1 MSTDPLEDRLRRALE
16 SSAEEVQVGTDGLDR
31 IRERTQ
37 ARPAWWRRPVLVLP
51 ALAGAT
57 AAAVVV
63 GALVWPED
71 GTRTGT
77 APVGTPTAT
86 VAPSPTPTPTSDSP
100 APTPTPTPT
109 ATLTPTPTPTTAP
122 PAVGTAALP
131 VYWVGETTRGP
142 RLYREFRQV
151 PVPADP
157 TAEQRVAAAVQF
169 VLAEP
174 ALDPDLMSQWPQ
186 GLRVASV
193 SRDAGVVTVDL
204 AYPEGLEFDFTA
216 IDEQQL
222 VHTVTAV
229 LQETVPVRLSFN
241 GSAREPVS
249 RAPAAEV
256 QAPVW
261 ITSPQEGDV
270 VGRTFE
276 VSGTAAVFEA
286 TLNYEVRRPDGTL
299 VTEGFTNTSEGQ
311 AFAPYAFSL
320 TLEPGT
326 YVIEAYEAS
335 AEDGSK
341 LFADTKTITVR

>member
-37 ARPAWWRRPVLVLP
+37 TRPAWWRRPVLVLP

-86 VAPSPTPTPTSDSP
+86 VSPSPTPTPTSDSP

-109 ATLTPTPTPTTAP
+109 ATPTPTTVP

-169 VLAEP
+169 VLDEP
-174 ALDPDLMSQWPQ
+174 ALDPDFSSFWPA

-193 SRDAGVVTVDL
+193 VRDGNVVVLDL
-204 AYPEGLEFDFTA
+204 AYADGLDFDYEA
-216 IDEQQL
+216 IAVQQL
-222 VHTVTAV
+222 VYTVTAV

-249 RAPAAEV
+249 RAPTAEV

-286 TLNYEVRRPDGTL
+286 TLNYEVRRPDGSL

-341 LFADTKTITVR
+341 QFADTKTITVR